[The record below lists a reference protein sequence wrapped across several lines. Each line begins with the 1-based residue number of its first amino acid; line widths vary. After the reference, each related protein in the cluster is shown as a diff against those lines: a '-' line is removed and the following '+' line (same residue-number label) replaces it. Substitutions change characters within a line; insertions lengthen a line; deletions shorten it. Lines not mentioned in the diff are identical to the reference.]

1 VAVEARTTI
10 GAGDAFRA
18 GIAHGLLLGW
28 SDDATVDFA
37 TQAAATVCQR
47 GPIAA
52 APPSLADVAAG

>member
-37 TQAAATVCQR
+37 TRA
-47 GPIAA
+47 
-52 APPSLADVAAG
+52 VAAG